1 MNNIIK
7 KKKLPRQPPKIM
19 DLFRSRHYNK
29 KFEVDTNASN

>member
-19 DLFRSRHYNK
+19 DLFRLGKITNK
-29 KFEVDTNASN
+29 INK

>member
-19 DLFRSRHYNK
+19 DLFRSRQNNK
-29 KFEVDTNASN
+29 KN